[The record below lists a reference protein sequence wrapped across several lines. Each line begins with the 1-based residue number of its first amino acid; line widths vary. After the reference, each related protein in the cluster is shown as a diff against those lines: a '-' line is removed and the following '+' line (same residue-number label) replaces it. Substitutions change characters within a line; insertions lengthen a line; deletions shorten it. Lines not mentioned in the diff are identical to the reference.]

1 MKGLGNVIGKGWAG
15 RGFVACRGRTTR
27 EFFVVNSRKFQ
38 EANQVVDIAANRVC
52 GPGEGM
58 RGVELIF

>member
-1 MKGLGNVIGKGWAG
+1 M
-15 RGFVACRGRTTR
+15 TTR
-27 EFFVVNSRKFQ
+27 DFFVVNSRKFQ
-38 EANQVVDIAANRVC
+38 KANQVVDIAANRVG